1 MVERGAQGGVDPWEE
16 QVGSASG
23 IANRFNGII
32 RWIEG
37 SSVISVRRILMC
49 SPGD

>member
-1 MVERGAQGGVDPWEE
+1 MVGRGSQDRVDPWEE
-16 QVGSASG
+16 QVGSATG

-37 SSVISVRRILMC
+37 SSIM
-49 SPGD
+49 